1 MPLLHVDL
9 QEGFLGEP
17 VVATVNGRELFRKDG
32 VRTRTQI
39 GLADSFEIKELPPG
53 PTEIALTAR
62 GATEEISVSL
72 SADLYIGVSL
82 TPEGRI
88 VHKQSA
94 HAFGY
99 V

>member
-17 VVATVNGRELFRKDG
+17 VVAAVNGRELFRKDG

-39 GLADSFEIKELPPG
+39 GLADSFEIVLPHG
-53 PTEIALTAR
+53 PIEIALTAR
-62 GATEEISVSL
+62 GTTHPISASL
-72 SADLYIGVSL
+72 SSDLYVGVSI
-82 TPEGRI
+82 TPEGGV

-99 V
+99 A

>member
-17 VVATVNGRELFRKDG
+17 VVATVNERELFRKDG

-39 GLADSFEIKELPPG
+39 GLADSFEIVLPPG
-53 PTEIALTAR
+53 PVEIALTAR
-62 GATEEISVSL
+62 GTTHDISTSL
-72 SADLYIGVSL
+72 SSDLYIGVSI
-82 TPEGRI
+82 TPEGRF
-88 VHKQSA
+88 VHKQSSQ
-94 HAFGY
+94 AFGY

>member
-9 QEGFLGEP
+9 QEGFLGDA

-39 GLADSFEIKELPPG
+39 GLADSFEIELPPG
-53 PTEIALTAR
+53 PTEITLTAR
-62 GATEEISVSL
+62 GETEEISASL
-72 SADLYIGVSL
+72 SSNLYVGVSI

>member
-9 QEGFLGEP
+9 QEGFLGEA
-17 VVATVNGRELFRKDG
+17 VVASVNGRELFRKDG

-39 GLADSFEIKELPPG
+39 GLADSFELVLPPG
-53 PTEIALTAR
+53 PIAITLTAR
-62 GATEEISVSL
+62 GETHDISASL
-72 SADLYIGVSL
+72 STDTYIGVSL

-88 VHKQSA
+88 VHKQST

-99 V
+99 A

>member
-9 QEGFLGEP
+9 QEGFHGEP
-17 VVATVNGRELFRKDG
+17 VAATVNGRELFRKDG

-39 GLADSFEIKELPPG
+39 GLADSFEIALPPG
-53 PTEIALTAR
+53 PVEIAITVR
-62 GATEEISVSL
+62 ETTEDISVSL
-72 SADLYIGVSL
+72 SSDLFIGVSI

-88 VHKQSA
+88 VHKQSSQ
-94 HAFGY
+94 AFGY

>member
-9 QEGFLGEP
+9 QEGFAGEP

-39 GLADSFEIKELPPG
+39 GLADSFEIVLPQG
-53 PTEIALTAR
+53 PATIVLTAR
-62 GATEEISVSL
+62 GATEEIAASL
-72 SADLYIGVSL
+72 SSDLYVGVSI

-99 V
+99 L

>member
-9 QEGFLGEP
+9 QEGFGGEP
-17 VVATVNGRELFRKDG
+17 VLITVNGRELFRKDG

-39 GLADSFEIKELPPG
+39 GLADSVEETLPAG
-53 PTEIALTAR
+53 DIRIEVTAR
-62 GATEEISVSL
+62 GTTHAIAAPL
-72 SADLYIGVSL
+72 SADLYLGVSI

>member
-9 QEGFLGEP
+9 QEGFGGEP
-17 VVATVNGRELFRKDG
+17 ILITVNGRELFRKAS

-39 GLADSFEIKELPPG
+39 GLADSFELTLPAG
-53 PTEIALTAR
+53 TAHIEVTAR
-62 GATEEISVSL
+62 GTTHTIAAPL
-72 SADLYIGVSL
+72 SADLYLGVSI
-82 TPEGRI
+82 TPDGQI

>member
-9 QEGFLGEP
+9 QEGFGGEP
-17 VVATVNGRELFRKDG
+17 VRVSVNGRELFNKDS
-32 VRTRTQI
+32 VKTRTQI
-39 GLADSFEIKELPPG
+39 GLADSFELTLPPG
-53 PTEIALTAR
+53 DIHIEVTAHGTTHDFAAR
-62 GATEEISVSL
+62 L
-72 SADLYIGVSL
+72 SADLYLGVSI

-88 VHKQSA
+88 THKQSA

>member
-9 QEGFLGEP
+9 QEGFIGEA
-17 VVATVNGRELFRKDG
+17 VVASVNGRELFRKEG

-39 GLADSFEIKELPPG
+39 GLADSFELVLPPG
-53 PTEIALTAR
+53 PTEITLTAR
-62 GATEEISVSL
+62 GKTHAISASL
-72 SADLYIGVSL
+72 STDTYIGVSL
-82 TPEGRI
+82 TPEGSL

-99 V
+99 A

>member
-9 QEGFLGEP
+9 QEGFGGEP
-17 VVATVNGRELFRKDG
+17 VRIAVNGDELFRKDG

-39 GLADSFEIKELPPG
+39 GLADSVEQTLPAG
-53 PTEIALTAR
+53 DIRIEVTAR
-62 GATEEISVSL
+62 GTTHTIAAPL
-72 SADLYIGVSL
+72 SADLYLGVSI